1 MDDKA
6 RAAFERLLKIAK
18 SDTGQARRV
27 ANFILAWWNADSLG
41 GFDIADLFAVDT
53 QIATDMATVFSWLS
67 QQNEAVYPS
76 EYRAA
81 IEAVIAEW
89 RPDIWAKAQEPA

>member
-1 MDDKA
+1 MDDVTRDA
-6 RAAFERLLKIAK
+6 LERLLKIAR

-41 GFDIADLFAVDT
+41 GFDIADLFA
-53 QIATDMATVFSWLS
+53 ADMATVFTWLS
-67 QQNEAVYPS
+67 RQNEATYP
-76 EYRAA
+76 EDYRAA

-89 RPDIWAKAQEPA
+89 RPDIWAKAKEPA

>member
-1 MDDKA
+1 MDEKTQGA
-6 RAAFERLLKIAK
+6 IERLLEVAR

-41 GFDIADLFAVDT
+41 GFAIADLFAVDAR
-53 QIATDMATVFSWLS
+53 IAADMATVFTWLS
-67 QQNEAVYPS
+67 RQNNAVYPE
-76 EYRAA
+76 EYRPA
-81 IEAVIAEW
+81 IDAVIAEW